1 MTATEAMLSNAGAK
15 TQTAYN
21 GTAALQILNT
31 LSFDLILTDIFM
43 PEMDGYEL
51 IKTLREQGYDKP
63 VFGMTAAII
72 GNEIDELYQAGA
84 DKILT
89 KPFTV
94 EELNRLWLTCHST
107 FIE

>member
-1 MTATEAMLSNAGAK
+1 
-15 TQTAYN
+15 
-21 GTAALQILNT
+21 
-31 LSFDLILTDIFM
+31 
-43 PEMDGYEL
+43 
-51 IKTLREQGYDKP
+51 
-63 VFGMTAAII
+63 MTAAII

-94 EELNRLWLTCHST
+94 EELKRLWLPCHST